1 MLGTMPIFDRAH
13 TDDLLAFL
21 AASPT
26 PYHAVTNAAALLE
39 AAGFRQLRQSA
50 GWERA
55 SGGGFYAIRGAAII
69 AWYLPEG
76 AAAHSGFRIVG
87 AHTDSPNLRVKP
99 LPDTGSAGFRQ
110 VGVELYGGPLLNSWL
125 DRDLGLAGRLSRYD
139 GSSALVDVHRPL
151 LRVPQLAIHLDR
163 AVNQGLTLDP
173 QQHLLPVWGLGEPG
187 GFLEFVAAK
196 AGVAIDD
203 VAGHDLVVYD
213 LTPPATLGGADELF
227 AAGRLDNLVSVHA
240 GLSALLE
247 AQESATVP
255 VLVAFDHE
263 EVGSASATG
272 AAGPLLE
279 TVLTRL
285 AGGFDAR
292 AEVFAASRALS
303 CDVTHAAHP
312 NYQGHHDPVH
322 RALPNGGPA
331 LKVNANQ
338 RYATDAPGAAAWA
351 RACRDADVPN
361 QVFVSRNTVPCGST
375 WGRSSRRG
383 WASGRWTSGSRC
395 CRCTRRGSCAGS
407 TTRRTSSVPPQRSSS
422 IPADHAPGVPAV
434 TAVPVRRAGA
444 GGNAD
449 AGQVRSVTAV
459 ADDIDT
465 GLFGP
470 HSVTWRV
477 HLEPVLYVGGLRAL
491 ILQALHP
498 WVMLGTYQNSALFD
512 PAKAFARFVRTAE
525 FVGIRTFGTT
535 SEVEAAAGRVRRIHA
550 KLRGHDPAT
559 GRAFR
564 LDDPQGLLWV
574 HCGEIDSYADV
585 AVRAGI
591 LNDADADRYI
601 AESARAAEVVGAA
614 DAPRSRAEMKAY
626 FDEIRPRLRLTDE
639 AITGTTNLMTA
650 RMPAPVAV
658 KLTQPPIAALGFA
671 SMPRWARRM
680 YGSPGLPTTDLS
692 TTLALKALRATL
704 TRIPGPPEPPHM
716 QRARRLMVEA
726 GTLTS

>member
-1 MLGTMPIFDRAH
+1 
-13 TDDLLAFL
+13 
-21 AASPT
+21 
-26 PYHAVTNAAALLE
+26 
-39 AAGFRQLRQSA
+39 
-50 GWERA
+50 
-55 SGGGFYAIRGAAII
+55 
-69 AWYLPEG
+69 
-76 AAAHSGFRIVG
+76 
-87 AHTDSPNLRVKP
+87 
-99 LPDTGSAGFRQ
+99 
-110 VGVELYGGPLLNSWL
+110 
-125 DRDLGLAGRLSRYD
+125 
-139 GSSALVDVHRPL
+139 
-151 LRVPQLAIHLDR
+151 
-163 AVNQGLTLDP
+163 
-173 QQHLLPVWGLGEPG
+173 
-187 GFLEFVAAK
+187 
-196 AGVAIDD
+196 
-203 VAGHDLVVYD
+203 
-213 LTPPATLGGADELF
+213 
-227 AAGRLDNLVSVHA
+227 
-240 GLSALLE
+240 
-247 AQESATVP
+247 
-255 VLVAFDHE
+255 
-263 EVGSASATG
+263 
-272 AAGPLLE
+272 
-279 TVLTRL
+279 
-285 AGGFDAR
+285 
-292 AEVFAASRALS
+292 
-303 CDVTHAAHP
+303 
-312 NYQGHHDPVH
+312 
-322 RALPNGGPA
+322 
-331 LKVNANQ
+331 
-338 RYATDAPGAAAWA
+338 
-351 RACRDADVPN
+351 
-361 QVFVSRNTVPCGST
+361 
-375 WGRSSRRG
+375 
-383 WASGRWTSGSRC
+383 
-395 CRCTRRGSCAGS
+395 
-407 TTRRTSSVPPQRSSS
+407 
-422 IPADHAPGVPAV
+422 
-434 TAVPVRRAGA
+434 
-444 GGNAD
+444 
-449 AGQVRSVTAV
+449 VRSVTAV

-550 KLRGHDPAT
+550 KLRGHDPVT

-574 HCGEIDSYADV
+574 HCGEIDSYVDV

-671 SMPRWARRM
+671 SMPRWARRT

-726 GTLTS
+726 GTLPA